1 MKVVITGGG
10 GFLGRRLARQLRN
23 RGQLTGPSG
32 KPETID
38 EIVLFDV
45 VPPPAEDLADN
56 RVRAVTGDV
65 ADRKLM
71 AGLIDGKTASVFH
84 LAAVVSA
91 GAEADFDLGYRSN
104 LEGMLAVLEAA
115 RAGAKRPRLVFAS
128 TLAVYGGALPPE
140 VNEGVPLTPETSY
153 GTHKAIGELL
163 LNDYTRKGFVDGRAL
178 RLPTIVVRPGKPNK
192 AASTFASSIV
202 REPLSGVDVVC
213 PVTPETVMPILSP
226 RKVVEA
232 FVRAHE
238 LDAMALGNS
247 RTMQLPGIAAKVGE
261 LVAEMQRQGKALSP
275 SHRLGQVNWQP
286 DPAIQKIVSS
296 WPVGIGKTRAEKLG
310 FTADADVAAVIRAF
324 VEDDLPAQIASLGR

>member
-1 MKVVITGGG
+1 
-10 GFLGRRLARQLRN
+10 
-23 RGQLTGPSG
+23 
-32 KPETID
+32 
-38 EIVLFDV
+38 
-45 VPPPAEDLADN
+45 
-56 RVRAVTGDV
+56 
-65 ADRKLM
+65 
-71 AGLIDGKTASVFH
+71 
-84 LAAVVSA
+84 
-91 GAEADFDLGYRSN
+91 
-104 LEGMLAVLEAA
+104 LEAA
-115 RAGAKRPRLVFAS
+115 RAGGKRPRLVFAS
-128 TLAVYGGALPPE
+128 TLAVYGGAIPPE

-202 REPLSGVDVVC
+202 REPLSGVDVIC
-213 PVTPETVMPILSP
+213 PVAPETVMPILSP

-238 LDAMALGNS
+238 LDDAALGNS

-261 LVAEMQRQGKALSP
+261 LVAEMQRQGKALGP
-275 SHRLGQVNWQP
+275 GHRLGQVNWQH

-296 WPVGIGKTRAEKLG
+296 WPVGIGKTRAEMLG